1 MRKYILENSNINK
14 KNIILENRSN
24 TTIENFK
31 YLDKIL
37 SKIKDIK
44 LYIVI
49 TSNFH
54 IKKAKRIGNTDNYN
68 FNYIN
73 C

>member
-1 MRKYILENSNINK
+1 M

-37 SKIKDIK
+37 SKIKDI
-44 LYIVI
+44 
-49 TSNFH
+49 NH
-54 IKKAKRIGNTDNYN
+54 ICYYK
-68 FNYIN
+68 
-73 C
+73 